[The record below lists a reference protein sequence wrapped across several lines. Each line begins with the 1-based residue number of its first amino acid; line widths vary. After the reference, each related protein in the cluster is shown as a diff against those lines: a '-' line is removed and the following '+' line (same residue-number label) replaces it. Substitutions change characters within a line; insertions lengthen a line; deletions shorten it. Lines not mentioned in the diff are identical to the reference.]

1 MGEGYKMGCAEQ
13 LTNYNKPT
21 FNREP
26 VDIIEKVQKEGRSS
40 IDNELK
46 IRLKDNQEKIVDI

>member
-1 MGEGYKMGCAEQ
+1 MDYAEQ

-21 FNREP
+21 FNGEP